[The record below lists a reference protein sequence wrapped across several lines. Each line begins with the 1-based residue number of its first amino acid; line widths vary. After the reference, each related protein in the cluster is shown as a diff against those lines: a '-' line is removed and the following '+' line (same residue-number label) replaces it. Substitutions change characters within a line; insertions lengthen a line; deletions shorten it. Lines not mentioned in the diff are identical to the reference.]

1 MDDEAR
7 RAVHSKAARLDVTPK
22 TTEQN
27 RIVRTSEFEVE
38 VTNNKK
44 NCARRIVLEL
54 EAMTLTTDRFEAS
67 RGLFATAEL
76 LVAPVRESQLEYWH
90 NVSYE
95 KKLKWWVYQMVK
107 DSLRMCLRVST
118 QYTNVMDEQ
127 TAWLGY
133 SRAAKKC
140 L

>member
-1 MDDEAR
+1 
-7 RAVHSKAARLDVTPK
+7 
-22 TTEQN
+22 
-27 RIVRTSEFEVE
+27 
-38 VTNNKK
+38 
-44 NCARRIVLEL
+44 
-54 EAMTLTTDRFEAS
+54 MTLTTDRFEAS

-133 SRAAKKC
+133 SRAAKKVLIMYRMIAECRPTRLRLKANQVVISDYCTC

>member
-1 MDDEAR
+1 M
-7 RAVHSKAARLDVTPK
+7 LDVTAK

-95 KKLKWWVYQMVK
+95 KKTKMVGLP
-107 DSLRMCLRVST
+107 DGER
-118 QYTNVMDEQ
+118 QFENVFTRFDTIHERD
-127 TAWLGY
+127 G
-133 SRAAKKC
+133 
-140 L
+140 